1 MPKNSTFSRDSGV
14 FQSLL
19 NVFGSL
25 GATGISAVSMILIS
39 RTLGPVKFGEFSV
52 GFSLLLILNK
62 ITDLGLT
69 LTLLKFIPQTTEIKT
84 QNELFSYTLKIKFM
98 FSVVIACIGW
108 LLTPLLSEFIGF
120 DNRSILYL
128 TFFFNIIIVVY
139 EHLLVM
145 LQSLQRFAE
154 SVLAT
159 AIQAISKFF
168 FTLILIFFL
177 PTHGLFAFITYMG
190 APFISLLFYK
200 KLLPKSVRFAFTKLE
215 PEQLQKVWKMAGHSA
230 IGFIALG
237 VIDNVDILF
246 VQKHLNAFE
255 TGLLGGASRIAML
268 FSMAAYSLSTVL
280 NSRVARYSLK
290 SDLFAYLKKAFML
303 SVILIVGFL
312 LILPFTKY
320 AIILSIGSEYLAAV
334 SILNIL
340 LAASFISVITVPL
353 VAVFFSFKKAEWY
366 FSASG
371 VVQLILIILGNMLF
385 VPEYGLEAAAWT
397 RFVTKVVV
405 LLFSLIVAAY
415 YINSEHREAKD

>member
-1 MPKNSTFSRDSGV
+1 MHKKITFSRNSGA
-14 FQSLL
+14 FQSLV

-39 RTLGPVKFGEFSV
+39 RTLGPIKFGEFSV

-69 LTLLKFIPQTTEIKT
+69 LTLLKFIPQSSEIKT
-84 QNELFSYTLKIKFM
+84 QNELFSFTLKIKFM
-98 FSVVIACIGW
+98 FSIVIATIGI
-108 LLTPLLSEFIGF
+108 LATPHLSDYIGF
-120 DNRSILYL
+120 ENQSILYL
-128 TFFFNIIIVVY
+128 TFFFNIITVVY
-139 EHLLVM
+139 EHLLAM
-145 LQSLQRFAE
+145 LQSLQRFGQ

-159 AIQAISKFF
+159 AIQAIAKFCS
-168 FTLILIFFL
+168 TLILIFFL
-177 PTHGLFAFITYMG
+177 PTHGLFAFVTYMG
-190 APFISLLFYK
+190 APIVSLLFYK
-200 KLLPKSVRFAFTKLE
+200 KLLPKSVRFSFSALE
-215 PEQLQKVWKMAGHSA
+215 PEQLQKIWKMASHSA

-246 VQKHLNAFE
+246 VQKHLDAFE

-290 SDLFAYLKKAFML
+290 SDLFAYLKKALVL
-303 SVILIVGFL
+303 SLILIGGFL

-320 AIILSIGSEYLAAV
+320 AIILSIGTQYLAATA
-334 SILNIL
+334 ILNIL
-340 LAASFISVITVPL
+340 LAASFISVITVPF

-371 VVQLILIILGNMLF
+371 VIQLIVIILGNMLF

-397 RFVTKVVV
+397 RFVTKLVV

-415 YINSEHREAKD
+415 YITSEHREVKK